1 MFLYIIGHNTR
12 IRCVIDRFQHSTET
26 ISHHFRRM
34 LQAVYSCAKHLIK
47 PDLNVDGLLEH
58 LQVNKYWPW
67 FEVILFPYLILSW
80 VQT

>member
-1 MFLYIIGHNTR
+1 MFLYIIGHNTQ
-12 IRCVIDRFQHSTET
+12 IRCVIDRFQHLTET
-26 ISHHFRRM
+26 ISRHFRRM
-34 LQAVYSCAKHLIK
+34 LQVVYSCAKHLIK
-47 PDLNVDGLLEH
+47 LDLNVDGLLEH